1 VVDFFASVERVTTL
15 QAVLN
20 SGTSVRIFSLLG
32 KLFKLRWR
40 CRCLSESGTRPRNR
54 GSSLAAVSSCPIARA
69 RRSAALNWSA
79 VPASIMRPNTS
90 APGGLGQES
99 RPSAQRYSISIVRPS
114 IQPNSRSRCHKTATR
129 WACVAG
135 VLTPKADRRQ
145 PGSLLRMRCE
155 WPRHYRRAAKC
166 RDEQGESRAL
176 RTNRRFKNAAC
187 EDTPVR

>member
-129 WACVAG
+129 WACVA
-135 VLTPKADRRQ
+135 VCSRLKRTV
-145 PGSLLRMRCE
+145 GSLDRCCACAANGHDITAAPPSAAMNKASHARSGRTAGSRMQPARI
-155 WPRHYRRAAKC
+155 R
-166 RDEQGESRAL
+166 L
-176 RTNRRFKNAAC
+176 
-187 EDTPVR
+187 